1 MKTLSFRSE
10 TLNTTKTARPVAARR
25 MVASADAVRTA
36 VDSAA
41 KAALFTNQIAAFEAA
56 PSVYAQRLYLQSLVR
71 STAGARKYVLLTT
84 NSHDV
89 LQFDLQEKI
98 RTDIL
103 NDVLVAPKNK

>member
-1 MKTLSFRSE
+1 
-10 TLNTTKTARPVAARR
+10 
-25 MVASADAVRTA
+25 
-36 VDSAA
+36 
-41 KAALFTNQIAAFEAA
+41 
-56 PSVYAQRLYLQSLVR
+56 LQSLVR